1 MNKTVLSYI
10 FQKTIFGILFISLLS
25 FNGNA
30 TDYYVNDNDTSGD
43 IYCVSVGAVYNVAS
57 NDGLSN
63 DEPLLSLAAVIAAHG
78 PGGNGMIASGDVF
91 YIDAGMY
98 YQTDA
103 NLGINLD
110 NISIIGAGSQWTV
123 FDNDAASSDANRW
136 ANIYGDGVLIQ
147 GVFLT
152 GYNYGL
158 ADAIVL
164 QIDGATNFTINDVMV
179 NENLPGGGSAA
190 IFITGGS
197 TGTFNGGGASCNP
210 PNPSVVGG
218 GVNIEGD
225 NNVVTFNNYTLAG
238 NSKDLQGGGAMRI
251 NGNATTIVTINN
263 SLIEDNY
270 TVGAEGGGGIMALN
284 GCQVTISGSCFN
296 NNRASTSSSINYGG
310 AIMVGEG
317 SDLTISNCSFDGNY
331 ASSSGNGGAIAI
343 NSDTGTNGGAP
354 SITLSICSFTNNS
367 ATDGNDL
374 YTRGAN
380 GESITAD
387 QCTWSATASEE
398 LHIDAGTITT
408 TNSGSPSQTGGAVSD
423 GIAAT
428 LFPSTVCPASG
439 VVCYSVLPVEFIDFS
454 IACEN
459 EAMKLNWST
468 ASERNNDYFK
478 VYYSNDY
485 DHWHEA
491 LNVKGKGNTQSRS
504 DYSVI
509 LSDAEPGYYKLTQTD
524 FDGKTTELKS
534 VFAHECSSD
543 LNIIGANY
551 SQSGTILLTYS
562 TDADKE
568 AEIQLIDNMGKLI
581 YTTDVNF
588 SSANNRLEMD
598 APRHLSNG
606 LYFINVLDNHS
617 HQTKRFSITSH

>member
-78 PGGNGMIASGDVF
+78 PVGTGMIASGDVF

-459 EAMKLNWST
+459 EAMKLNW
-468 ASERNNDYFK
+468 
-478 VYYSNDY
+478 
-485 DHWHEA
+485 
-491 LNVKGKGNTQSRS
+491 
-504 DYSVI
+504 
-509 LSDAEPGYYKLTQTD
+509 
-524 FDGKTTELKS
+524 
-534 VFAHECSSD
+534 
-543 LNIIGANY
+543 
-551 SQSGTILLTYS
+551 
-562 TDADKE
+562 
-568 AEIQLIDNMGKLI
+568 
-581 YTTDVNF
+581 
-588 SSANNRLEMD
+588 
-598 APRHLSNG
+598 
-606 LYFINVLDNHS
+606 
-617 HQTKRFSITSH
+617 